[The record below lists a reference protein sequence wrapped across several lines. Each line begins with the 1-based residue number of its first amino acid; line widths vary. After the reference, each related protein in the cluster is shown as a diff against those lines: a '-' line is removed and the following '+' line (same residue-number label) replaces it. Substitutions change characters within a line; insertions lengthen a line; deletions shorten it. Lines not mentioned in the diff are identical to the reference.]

1 MNPLGK
7 FLYPIE
13 QWSMEQAKK
22 AEPGQPKL
30 MKKVLILKPEGLL
43 LTRMA
48 SGLPPII
55 PEALAC

>member
-1 MNPLGK
+1 
-7 FLYPIE
+7 
-13 QWSMEQAKK
+13 MEQAKK
-22 AEPGQPKL
+22 AQPGQPKL
-30 MKKVLILKPEGLL
+30 MEKVLILNPEGLL